1 LSEAEEVFCDAR
13 QMGRALLF
21 DNLAKPAGRLLG
33 LPVLR
38 GLRPMARRLR
48 AVSEPVGRALM
59 RRRPPSL
66 RTGASNVVTV
76 LSANLWHDW
85 PRHRRLAERL
95 EALARL
101 IEAEAVDVALLQEV
115 ARTPDIR
122 ADEWLADRLGMAYI
136 YTRANGHEAG
146 LGFEEGL
153 AILSR
158 FALAR
163 PRVRQLEPTPTPFV
177 HRVGLG
183 ADVQTSSGPL
193 ATYSV
198 HLGILPRQNA
208 AQLDSL
214 RRWVGAGSRG
224 RAALIGGDFNA
235 HENTPQIVRAQR
247 IWLDIFRHLHPDS
260 DGSTHVLRW
269 PWGARLCRSRL
280 DYLFLQPGGKRW
292 RVLEADHLDG
302 PDGPHSDHLAVLA
315 RLAPEG

>member
-1 LSEAEEVFCDAR
+1 MSEAEEIFCDAR
-13 QMGRALLF
+13 PDCRASL
-21 DNLAKPAGRLLG
+21 
-33 LPVLR
+33 VLR
-38 GLRPMARRLR
+38 LREPARRLLHLPGLR
-48 AVSEPVGRALM
+48 ALRPIARRLLAVSEPVGRALIRHRPVRV
-59 RRRPPSL
+59 RRS
-66 RTGASNVVTV
+66 SEVVTV

-85 PRHRRLAERL
+85 PRHRRLTERL

-115 ARTPDIR
+115 ARTPDVR
-122 ADEWLADRLGMAYI
+122 ADEWLAERLGMAYI

-153 AILSR
+153 AIFSR
-158 FALAR
+158 FALAG

-183 ADVQTSSGPL
+183 ADVQTPSGPL

-224 RAALIGGDFNA
+224 RTALIGGDFNA

-247 IWLDIFRHLHPDS
+247 IWLDIFRHLHPNS
-260 DGSTHVLRW
+260 DGSTHELRW
-269 PWGARLCRSRL
+269 PWGSRLRRSRL
-280 DYLFLQPGGKRW
+280 DYLFLQPGDQRW
-292 RVLEADHLDG
+292 RVLEAGHLDG
-302 PDGPHSDHLAVLA
+302 PVGPHSDHLAVLA
-315 RLAPEG
+315 RLTPEG